1 MDKLLKKFFDDIISY
16 EKDFVKMDAIINRE
30 IEKHTAE
37 YQKKMSIE
45 EIEELKNLLFEI
57 TRISERE
64 GFFLGLRYAVRIFFT
79 GIFS

>member
-45 EIEELKNLLFEI
+45 EIEELKNLLYEI
-57 TRISERE
+57 TKISERE